1 MGWGVLRLDPGL
13 GSIQYQAYRVVR
25 SISLQ
30 TCIRCGAVHLT
41 QALASPGT
49 DMSEVPPTPQLPF
62 PFERFLLTASNDAL
76 DAFLNR
82 WPPNLIFRLRSV
94 NSTAF
99 FVVESYCARIWH
111 PSRVLYRFTKDV
123 RGFLHTR
130 VQCDGV
136 VSGSQAVQLMSRS
149 LYPTFQSDLDVFLP
163 PHGVM
168 QMGRWLKRHGYVYQ
182 ASGRKHTL
190 FDVEV
195 IRSATGLSALEP
207 QSPYVDPASRE
218 CTSFTTYHF
227 TRAEGSKT
235 VPQYQLIQLVVVQD
249 PVQYILNNFHSS
261 KHFLSTHDNVFSNNN
276 TSSGS
281 HELFYRHLRCF
292 FVSYIHVC

>member
-1 MGWGVLRLDPGL
+1 
-13 GSIQYQAYRVVR
+13 
-25 SISLQ
+25 
-30 TCIRCGAVHLT
+30 
-41 QALASPGT
+41 
-49 DMSEVPPTPQLPF
+49 MSEISSTPSLPF
-62 PFERFLLTASNDAL
+62 PLERFLLTASNETL
-76 DAFLNR
+76 DAFFNR

-99 FVVESYCARIWH
+99 FAVESYCARIWH

-123 RGFLHTR
+123 RGLLQTMD
-130 VQCDGV
+130 QCDGV

-149 LYPTFQSDLDVFLP
+149 LYPTFQSDLDIFLP

-168 QMGRWLKRHGYVYQ
+168 RMGRWLKRHGYVYQ

-207 QSPYVDPASRE
+207 QSPYVDSASRE
-218 CTSFTTYHF
+218 CASFTTYHF
-227 TRAEGSKT
+227 TRADGSKR

-249 PVQYILNNFHSS
+249 PVQYIINSFHSS
-261 KHFLSTHDNVFSNNN
+261 KDALLIYEIIFRTNKHS
-276 TSSGS
+276 
-281 HELFYRHLRCF
+281 
-292 FVSYIHVC
+292 